1 MARAASGILL
11 FDRVLGIPAE
21 VEGDGLLAAASFDV
35 SFAGPVTGFATKL
48 F

>member
-1 MARAASGILL
+1 LL
-11 FDRVLGIPAE
+11 FDRVVGILAE
-21 VEGDGLLAAASFDV
+21 AEGDGVLAAASFDV